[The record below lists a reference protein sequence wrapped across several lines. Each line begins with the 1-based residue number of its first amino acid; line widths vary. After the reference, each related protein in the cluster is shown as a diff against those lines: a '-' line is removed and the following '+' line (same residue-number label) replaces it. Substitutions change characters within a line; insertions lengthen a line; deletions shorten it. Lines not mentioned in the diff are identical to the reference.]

1 MLGIVPNNGPIEV
14 NIFFFFTVVYF
25 LLELDLN
32 VYLNVCI
39 LELDL
44 TVYFSERVI
53 IFRFCVL
60 AFKGLPLKLKVCPR
74 KHLERTPHL
83 KLGYPR

>member
-1 MLGIVPNNGPIEV
+1 MEV
-14 NIFFFFTVVYF
+14 KNFFFTVVYL

-32 VYLNVCI
+32 
-39 LELDL
+39 
-44 TVYFSERVI
+44 VYFSERVI

-60 AFKGLPLKLKVCPR
+60 AFKGLPLKVKVCPR
-74 KHLERTPHL
+74 NHLGRTPHL